1 MSHPIELSTGLNSEE
16 KTLILTCSKQLCEI
30 QKVLGPQMLQQKFQ
44 KVWSRETGEL
54 LKILTQKHFKID
66 KYIYSQHVPK
76 SFQSGDGN
84 GEYAR
89 VFLQALSYAFDEG
102 KLHSFFHCFLIL
114 HTVIKSLNVSKNS
127 IFKKSKEC

>member
-1 MSHPIELSTGLNSEE
+1 
-16 KTLILTCSKQLCEI
+16 
-30 QKVLGPQMLQQKFQ
+30 MLQQKFQ

-102 KLHSFFHCFLIL
+102 KLYSFSSIVSLFCISQCRMLQKIWPFLPRFSRRNWR
-114 HTVIKSLNVSKNS
+114 VIFEVFSV
-127 IFKKSKEC
+127 